1 MALDVPQSGWSL
13 CRDHPGNDPKP
24 SHAMRLNLPQN
35 TIDDLIQSLRDNKPA
50 RVRFGKHQT
59 LYYGSKSQSFHSS
72 PESHRSEIYSAGP
85 TDSQNI
91 YFSGTLSHRLEVQK
105 AQEATAATDQALAN
119 LEQSLNAYEQ
129 GKESKRTHMIHD
141 LSEVKGLRTKPSKF
155 PPTNKSQLLKPSS
168 TSSTTNRSVSTTPLA
183 GAITRSPAA
192 GLTPTSAPVTQS
204 KDQRRLD
211 ALKLPFIHLLAVR
224 AVSVKFLARQTRAS
238 IDDCSALAQK
248 FGVENRI
255 NREKF
260 DLKDKTYR
268 ELDVWSFPYPSQEDR
283 DEAIE
288 NAISAFDRMRISRS
302 DKQWQT
308 LLPKEERGKG
318 KCLSRLD
325 LRTGPIKKTA
335 SRVVPEDG
343 SGSKDG
349 YSTGHETDKDLAMEA
364 PSKADAQKKRVGE
377 KDGPAATKRPPVKGK
392 STTATTTNST
402 LTGRVT
408 KKAGKPAAA
417 KPDGKIKSAEYVHD
431 SDEDEDMDM
440 PDAPPAPPV
449 EKKAAATAT
458 TTATSTE
465 KKKQQ
470 QSQAQPKPAA
480 PKQRV
485 VGSNGPGSTHPTPKV
500 DKSERAPAKREPQPS
515 ATATKST
522 TAAKKPPTGSG
533 NNGNGGNG
541 GRATNSTSPQ
551 KPSPLGSSPPANASE
566 IAPSHSRSS
575 SQNYASSSS
584 SSPLITQISRPKQ
597 RPDAS
602 AAAGRVTKTAAARTS
617 NNPVKKEA
625 GNPLKRKAEAERL
638 AVPPP
643 TVTART
649 GSLEL
654 KRRRAVSPSSGGSTG
669 SASPPL
675 SYELLRQQLREKS
688 QKFKHNYAKYRQLHD
703 SLANHPNPP
712 RAELERLHR
721 QHKQLQMIKKEI
733 WDEDRRLREGL

>member
-1 MALDVPQSGWSL
+1 MALNVPRNGWSL

-24 SHAMRLNLPQN
+24 THAMRLNLPQN

-50 RVRFGKHQT
+50 RVRFGKHQA
-59 LYYGSKSQSFHSS
+59 LYYASKTQPFHSS

-141 LSEVKGLRTKPSKF
+141 INEFTGLQAKQSKF
-155 PPTNKSQLLKPSS
+155 PASKNQLLKSG
-168 TSSTTNRSVSTTPLA
+168 TTTTNRSVSTSPL
-183 GAITRSPAA
+183 GAITRSPAAA

-204 KDQRRLD
+204 KHQLRLD

-238 IDDCSALAQK
+238 LDDCSALAQK

-325 LRTGPIKKTA
+325 LRTGPIKKA
-335 SRVVPEDG
+335 AAAPRVLPEDG
-343 SGSKDG
+343 AKDG
-349 YSTGHETDKDLAMEA
+349 YSTGHETDTNKDKDGDVTEA
-364 PSKADAQKKRVGE
+364 SKPDAQKKRVVGE
-377 KDGPAATKRPPVKGK
+377 KDGPAKRPAAKGK
-392 STTATTTNST
+392 TTTNST

-408 KKAGKPAAA
+408 KKAGKPAA

-431 SDEDEDMDM
+431 SDEDEDVDM
-440 PDAPPAPPV
+440 PDAPV
-449 EKKAAATAT
+449 EKKAVPST
-458 TTATSTE
+458 TTSPE
-465 KKKQQ
+465 KQQ
-470 QSQAQPKPAA
+470 QPPRSKPA
-480 PKQRV
+480 PKQR

-500 DKSERAPAKREPQPS
+500 DKSERAPAKREQQAP
-515 ATATKST
+515 TASKST
-522 TAAKKPPTGSG
+522 ALKKPP
-533 NNGNGGNG
+533 NGAGGAG
-541 GRATNSTSPQ
+541 TGRATNSTSPQ

-566 IAPSHSRSS
+566 AAPSHSRSS

-597 RPDAS
+597 RPDVS
-602 AAAGRVTKTAAARTS
+602 TEVTKTART

-625 GNPLKRKAEAERL
+625 SNPLKRKAEADRL

-649 GSLEL
+649 GSLEH

-703 SLANHPNPP
+703 SMANHPNPP
-712 RAELERLHR
+712 RAELDRLHR
-721 QHKQLQMIKKEI
+721 QHKQLQMMKKEI
-733 WDEDRRLREGL
+733 WDEDRRLREGF